1 MRPYSVVVALT
12 GDDASTFLRIVTT
25 LHRRGV
31 PVIEA
36 ALSRPTAG
44 RRAFAA
50 TFVAT
55 GRQARVVAAS
65 LLRLVDVVGV
75 ELCEA
80 ADGQGNLVSAGSCCE
95 SHGHWVSVGGQQRL
109 GVQ

>member
-1 MRPYSVVVALT
+1 VEQELSVRRPYSVAVALA
-12 GDDASTFLRIVTT
+12 GDDASTFLRIVAT

-31 PVIEA
+31 PVVEA
-36 ALSRPTAG
+36 ALSRPTAD

-65 LLRLVDVVGV
+65 LRRLVDVVGV
-75 ELCEA
+75 ELSEA
-80 ADGQGNLVSAGSCCE
+80 ADGPSTWTCRQP
-95 SHGHWVSVGGQQRL
+95 RPR
-109 GVQ
+109 